1 MTAALQCTAVADDA
15 AALLDLLAPGE
26 PETFQTFGEGTAK
39 GAHGLTRTLHGTLA
53 EHRETLAALNA
64 RGAGAFWTVN
74 ATDGGGR
81 KASNVQR
88 VRALFV
94 DLDGAPV
101 APVQTSPLP
110 PHAIVE
116 SSPGRWHAYWRI
128 ADCGLGDFTP
138 MQKALAKR
146 FDADPKVCDLP
157 RVMRLPGFLHRKHDP
172 FESRIVSLREAPP
185 YRLAD
190 FRQAFGFDDA
200 TPVPHALPLPA
211 RPRGKLADA
220 IPAGERNTTLLSL
233 AAGLV
238 RKGYGA
244 QGVNDRLQ
252 RINAE
257 RCMPPLG
264 ADEVDAIAARATG
277 YGSDGFAMLPHAL
290 LDSPAWLA
298 LPAASCA
305 IVLAFYRRFDGSNNG
320 RLCVSWSDF
329 EGHHGIGTSRRF
341 YRYLRLA
348 VLAGFLIQTEAP
360 RNRQTGRVPGMF
372 AIPEPYLAQVSKQ
385 HMGPTV
391 KTAHLHR

>member
-1 MTAALQCTAVADDA
+1 MTAAAQRTAVADDA
-15 AALLDLLAPGE
+15 AALLNLLAPGE
-26 PETFQTFGEGTAK
+26 PVTFQTFGEGAAK
-39 GAHGLTRTLHGTLA
+39 STHGLTRTLHGMMA
-53 EHRETLAALNA
+53 EHRETLAALNG
-64 RGAGAFWTVN
+64 RGAGVFWTVN
-74 ATDGGGR
+74 ATDGRGR

-88 VRALFV
+88 IRALFV

-101 APVQTSPLP
+101 APVQASPLP

-157 RVMRLPGFLHRKHDP
+157 RVMRLPGFLHCKHSP
-172 FESRIVSLREAPP
+172 FESRIVSLREGSP
-185 YRLAD
+185 YKLAD
-190 FRQAFGFDDA
+190 FRRAFGFDDA
-200 TPVPHALPLPA
+200 TPAPRALPQPA
-211 RPRGKLADA
+211 RTRGRLADV
-220 IPAGERNTTLLSL
+220 IPEGERNTTLLSL

-277 YGSDGFAMLPHAL
+277 YGSDGFAMLPHTL

-329 EGHHGIGTSRRF
+329 DGHHGISTSKRF
-341 YRYLRLA
+341 NRYRRLA

-360 RNRQTGRVPGMF
+360 RNRQTGRVPGMY
-372 AIPEPYLAQVSKQ
+372 AIPELYLAQGSKR
-385 HMGPTV
+385 HLGPSV
-391 KTAHLHR
+391 KATHLHR